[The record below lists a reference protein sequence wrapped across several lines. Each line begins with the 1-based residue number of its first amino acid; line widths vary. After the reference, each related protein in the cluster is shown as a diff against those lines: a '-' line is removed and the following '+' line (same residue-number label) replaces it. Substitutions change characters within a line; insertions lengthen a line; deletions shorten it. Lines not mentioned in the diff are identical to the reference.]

1 MRNLTIG
8 KMRGLREIATPEGL
22 MTILAL
28 DQRGSIVPALGL
40 SPDDPA
46 LYQKLRDFKM
56 MVLHYLLP
64 AASAVLLDPQYAA
77 AEAVACGAVPGHKG
91 LIVTL
96 EKSGYVGEATARRN
110 QVLPGWSLAKVKRM
124 GASAAKLLCEYNPEV
139 AGASADQDRLVAGLV
154 DEARAADLPLLVEPV
169 VYSDRADVPKQSAEF
184 AARRPAL
191 VIETARRIG
200 ALGVDVLK
208 VEFPH
213 DAKFNHDERAW
224 AKACAELNAVAPV
237 PWVLLSAGVDY
248 PVFRDQVEAACKQ
261 GASGF
266 VAGRAIW
273 KGSLPLAEDERERFL
288 RTAGADRMAEL
299 AGIVEAYGRPW
310 TSYYPDLA
318 AAVDRDWMSRY
329 A

>member
-1 MRNLTIG
+1 MTNLTIG
-8 KMRGLREIATPEGL
+8 RIRGLQEITTPDGL

-40 SPDDPA
+40 SPNDPA
-46 LYQKLRDFKM
+46 LYQKLRDFKL
-56 MVLHYLLP
+56 MVVHYLLP

-77 AEAVACGAVPGHKG
+77 AEAVARGAVPGHKG

-110 QVLPGWSLAKVKRM
+110 QVLPGWSLARVKRM
-124 GASAAKLLCEYNPEV
+124 GASAAKLLCEYNPE
-139 AGASADQDRLVAGLV
+139 AAQASADQDRLVAGLV
-154 DEARAADLPLLVEPV
+154 EEARAADLPLLVEPV
-169 VYSDRADVPKQSAEF
+169 VYSDRADVPKQSAQF

-200 ALGVDVLK
+200 GLGVDVLK

-213 DAKFNHDERAW
+213 DARFNHDERAW
-224 AKACAELNAVAPV
+224 AEACAELNAAAPV

-248 PVFRDQVEAACKQ
+248 PIFRDQVKAACQ
-261 GASGF
+261 AGASGF

-273 KGSLPLAEDERERFL
+273 KEALTMAEAERETFL
-288 RTAGADRMAEL
+288 RTVGAERMAEL

-310 TSYYPDLA
+310 TSFYPDLA
-318 AAVDRDWMSRY
+318 AAVDQGWMSRY
-329 A
+329 P